1 MKRFVTSS
9 RVHQVTTSLPLS
21 VASERLSSALYTL
34 LNQQKN
40 DTCSALLGVGLI
52 GIIFRVKRNIM
63 VENETC
69 NFNNV

>member
-9 RVHQVTTSLPLS
+9 RNHQVTLPLS

-34 LNQQKN
+34 INQQRN

-52 GIIFRVKRNIM
+52 GIIFSLHVPDR
-63 VENETC
+63 
-69 NFNNV
+69 